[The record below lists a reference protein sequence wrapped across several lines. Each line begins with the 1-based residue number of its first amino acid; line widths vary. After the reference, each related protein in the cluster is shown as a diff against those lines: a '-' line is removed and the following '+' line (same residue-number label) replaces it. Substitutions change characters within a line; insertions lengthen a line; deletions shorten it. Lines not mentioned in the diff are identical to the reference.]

1 MCSAV
6 HSLTS
11 RTCTTFSIQYPF
23 DRCFLISTSFF
34 VFASFIENYGTH
46 IVTSITIGGRDVVYI
61 RQHQSSPLSMMD
73 IENYVKDI
81 GDERFMDS
89 KSQSSAA
96 PLKYKDKVGFLSIY
110 YFLVKPNPGVSKI

>member
-1 MCSAV
+1 
-6 HSLTS
+6 
-11 RTCTTFSIQYPF
+11 
-23 DRCFLISTSFF
+23 
-34 VFASFIENYGTH
+34 
-46 IVTSITIGGRDVVYI
+46 
-61 RQHQSSPLSMMD
+61 MMD

-110 YFLVKPNPGVSKI
+110 YFLVKLNPGVSKI

>member
-1 MCSAV
+1 M
-6 HSLTS
+6 
-11 RTCTTFSIQYPF
+11 
-23 DRCFLISTSFF
+23 
-34 VFASFIENYGTH
+34 
-46 IVTSITIGGRDVVYI
+46 VYI

-110 YFLVKPNPGVSKI
+110 YFLVKLNPGVSKI